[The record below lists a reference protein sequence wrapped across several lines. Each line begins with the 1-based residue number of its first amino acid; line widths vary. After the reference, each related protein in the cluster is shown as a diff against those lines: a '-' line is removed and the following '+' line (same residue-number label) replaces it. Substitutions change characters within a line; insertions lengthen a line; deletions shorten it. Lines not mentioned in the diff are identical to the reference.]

1 MKYDIQD
8 IKKELKN
15 GDLVYWYDTDS
26 KLILSGGSKI
36 STQKELN
43 KKKLKNGTKL
53 IRLAISFHS
62 GDKIGQGGPIAVNS
76 KLFEIID
83 GKVKKIEWIDN
94 LIGYI
99 WFGQNYLER
108 TGWKNYFLTKI
119 INKLNGGNFEFVFG
133 VTKYEKNIV

>member
-1 MKYDIQD
+1 MKHDIQD

-15 GDLVYWYDTDS
+15 GDLVYWYDTES

-36 STQKELN
+36 DTLKEIN

-53 IRLAISFHS
+53 IRLAVSFHS
-62 GDKIGQGGPIAVNS
+62 GEKIGQGGPIAVNS
-76 KLFEIID
+76 KLFEVID
-83 GKVKKIEWIDN
+83 GKVKKNKWADK

-108 TGWKNYFLTKI
+108 SGWKKYYIPDI
-119 INKLNGGNFEFVFG
+119 IEKLNSGNFKFVFG
-133 VTKYEKNIV
+133 VTKYEKNIM

>member
-76 KLFEIID
+76 KLFEVNDSKIN
-83 GKVKKIEWIDN
+83 KIEWRDN

-108 TGWKNYFLTKI
+108 TGWKSYFLTKI
-119 INKLNGGNFEFVFG
+119 INKLNGSNFEFVFG
-133 VTKYEKNIV
+133 ITKYEKNIV